1 MGVVVGEGDE
11 DLGDGEGEFM
21 EGGQGFWDREGLATV
36 KEYRDIEN
44 I

>member
-11 DLGDGEGEFM
+11 ELVDGGWELM
-21 EGGQGFWDREGLATV
+21 EGGQGFWGREGLATV